1 MATYSPIQPPFEP
14 AFTPQAIATVPK
26 VPTDPAK
33 IIAALRAI
41 EPFDGLTEDECLWL
55 ATNGTERLGPD
66 GAILF
71 REGDPVDAMNIML
84 GGEVHI
90 RRGQTGNT
98 VFWVARMGQISGLLP
113 FSRMKGHGGTGYA
126 VGESWSLDILKDQFP
141 AMLAAIP
148 SMAQR
153 CVTVLLNRVREVTR
167 MEQQAE
173 KLSALGKLAANL
185 AHELNNPASAA
196 QRSAASLFGELRAY
210 GDQKYRLGAACLTQ
224 EEIDGYKS
232 WMHRTR
238 ERMASYETPS
248 GLTAEVLFQNDR
260 EDALL
265 KWLEAHN
272 VAEPWKV
279 APTLAETT
287 VSIDQLDDLAAIA
300 RPEVLSLALS
310 NFASSLRAERMAET
324 VVNSTIRIFDFI
336 SAIKDYSY
344 MDQAPIQEIDVAQSL
359 DNTVTMFQSR
369 LHKVDIRRE
378 YDPDVPAISAFGSEI
393 NQVWTNV
400 LENALDALSVT
411 TPDGEPAGTLTLRT
425 RLASQLVFV
434 EIANDG
440 PAIPAELK
448 SRIFEPFF
456 TTKAPGKGLGLGLD
470 SVNRI
475 IAKHGGSI
483 DVESNPGSTCF
494 QIRLPI
500 EQAQAY

>member
-1 MATYSPIQPPFEP
+1 MATYSPVQPPFEP
-14 AFTPQAIATVPK
+14 ASPRQALSTAPD
-26 VPTDPAK
+26 VPTEPAK
-33 IIAALRAI
+33 IIAALREI
-41 EPFDGLTEDECLWL
+41 ESLDGLTDDEYLWL
-55 ATNGTERLGPD
+55 ATNGEEQVATS
-66 GAILF
+66 GALTF
-71 REGDPVDAMNIML
+71 REGDPPVGMNIVL
-84 GGEVHI
+84 RGEIHI
-90 RRGQTGNT
+90 RRAQTGS
-98 VFWVARMGQISGLLP
+98 VAFFVARMGQISGLLP
-113 FSRMKGHGGTGYA
+113 FSRMKGYGGTGYA
-126 VGESWSLDILKDQFP
+126 VGEVWSLDIRKEQFP
-141 AMLAAIP
+141 AMLLAIP
-148 SMAQR
+148 SMGQR

-265 KWLEAHN
+265 KWLEAHD
-272 VAEPWKV
+272 VAEPWKI

-287 VSIDQLDDLAAIA
+287 VSLDQLDDLAAIT
-300 RPEVLSLALS
+300 RKQVLSLALS

-359 DNTVTMFQSR
+359 DNTLTMFQSR
-369 LHKVDIRRE
+369 LHKVDIQRR
-378 YDPDVPAISAFGSEI
+378 YDPDVPVISAFGSEI
-393 NQVWTNV
+393 TQVWTNII
-400 LENALDALSVT
+400 ENSLDALSIDS
-411 TPDGEPAGTLTLRT
+411 PDGQPAGTLILRT
-425 RLASQLVFV
+425 RLASQMVFI
-434 EIANDG
+434 EFANDG
-440 PAIPAELK
+440 PPIPPELK

-470 SVNRI
+470 TVNRI
-475 IAKHGGSI
+475 VAKHGGFV
-483 DVESNPGSTCF
+483 DVESSPGSTCF
-494 QIRLPI
+494 QVRLPI